1 MSPEIEV
8 VRGEP
13 TEEELAALVCALL
26 LVAEPAPTAT
36 GGRPEPRWL
45 PQGHR
50 SARSWATPAVPR
62 RPR

>member
-1 MSPEIEV
+1 MPPEIEV

-26 LVAEPAPTAT
+26 LAAAPAPPAT
-36 GGRPEPRWL
+36 GASPEVRWS